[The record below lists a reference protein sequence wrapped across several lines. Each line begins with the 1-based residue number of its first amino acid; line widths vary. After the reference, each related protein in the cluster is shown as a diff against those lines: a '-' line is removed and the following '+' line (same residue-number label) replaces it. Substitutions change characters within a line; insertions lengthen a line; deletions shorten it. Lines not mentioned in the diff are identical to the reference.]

1 MSQKDVQEK
10 ILTTIAELLTDICDE
25 TNGEDH
31 NDSKILFN
39 CLGRI
44 IQPFLSKK
52 VPNVTIQNYLM
63 RLLKYTKMENSTLVL
78 ILVYIDRVCD
88 LNKMQ
93 LNYYN
98 IHKYILLFNYMSYII
113 FTHKR

>member
-52 VPNVTIQNYLM
+52 VPL
-63 RLLKYTKMENSTLVL
+63 
-78 ILVYIDRVCD
+78 
-88 LNKMQ
+88 
-93 LNYYN
+93 
-98 IHKYILLFNYMSYII
+98 
-113 FTHKR
+113 